1 MRRASLLLSLVLL
14 TLFTATSRPATAY
27 EAFFT
32 GNDYMAA
39 SSKERL
45 AFLGG
50 VYDTYKTVH
59 EVGFISSEEFANAL
73 QRIFD
78 CTAEMN
84 LVEMEAL
91 FSAWLEA
98 HREEWDVAAVSSFVF
113 SFDTHCTQSQY

>member
-1 MRRASLLLSLVLL
+1 MRCASLLSSLVLL
-14 TLFTATSRPATAY
+14 MLSIAVSWPATAY

-32 GNDYMAA
+32 GNDYLAA
-39 SSKERL
+39 SAKERR

-59 EVGFISSEEFANAL
+59 EVGFISSKEFADAL
-73 QRIFD
+73 QRIFA
-78 CTAEMN
+78 CTGEMD

-91 FSAWLEA
+91 FSSWLEA

-113 SFDTHCTQSQY
+113 GFEDHCGQAQN